1 MLMIRDTVITRNW
14 NVTGLT
20 DKFNVMEVRTNANY
34 VCKWIAN
41 CIIINSLCLPVKQY
55 RSKHLD
61 KSKRY

>member
-1 MLMIRDTVITRNW
+1 
-14 NVTGLT
+14 
-20 DKFNVMEVRTNANY
+20 MEVRTNANY